1 MSVFRIIHITK
12 YEYDKPVHE
21 SVNEIRIFPYLSPE
35 LEVLQHELII
45 SHHPD
50 VHVFKDYWGNKAG
63 LFSIVEPHL
72 RLAIESRLLIRL
84 NYEVPGTGF
93 WEPTWQQLNAEIQNK
108 LQHLELTR
116 PELIEKQDQ
125 IKEICNQIFDP
136 QKSVASIVQE
146 CNKYIYENFTYSKGI
161 TTIETTID
169 EIMEIRSGV
178 CQDFAHLMLQILRTM
193 DIPCRYVSGY
203 ICPHKNG
210 MRGEGATHAWVEAWL
225 PGYGWAGIDPTNNV
239 WVEDKHVKLAVGRNF
254 TDCSVVKGSYKGTS
268 RQDLFVYVSVGYE
281 DGMTFEET
289 NRVQMEK
296 IASAKEREEIQAQ
309 QQQQ

>member
-93 WEPTWQQLNAEIQNK
+93 RETTWQPLTAEIKNK

-125 IKEICNQIFDP
+125 IQEICNQIFDP

-169 EIMEIRSGV
+169 EEIFTIFALIRAK
-178 CQDFAHLMLQILRTM
+178 DF
-193 DIPCRYVSGY
+193 P
-203 ICPHKNG
+203 P
-210 MRGEGATHAWVEAWL
+210 
-225 PGYGWAGIDPTNNV
+225 
-239 WVEDKHVKLAVGRNF
+239 
-254 TDCSVVKGSYKGTS
+254 
-268 RQDLFVYVSVGYE
+268 
-281 DGMTFEET
+281 
-289 NRVQMEK
+289 K
-296 IASAKEREEIQAQ
+296 ISLGASAGGNIPQNSINKNFIWLLIIILMVLLYYIYNRQKYKKK
-309 QQQQ
+309 